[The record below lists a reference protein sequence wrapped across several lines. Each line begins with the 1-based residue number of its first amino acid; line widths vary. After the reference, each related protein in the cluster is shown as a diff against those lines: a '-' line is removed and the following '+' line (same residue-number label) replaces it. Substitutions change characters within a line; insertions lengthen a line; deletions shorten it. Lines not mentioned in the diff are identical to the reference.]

1 MSEREILLI
10 AAVILSLLIMVLTF
24 KKLNQLNLS
33 NSKRLMLIY
42 VTLIVPILG
51 YFLVSRT
58 KSIT

>member
-1 MSEREILLI
+1 MKEREILLI

-24 KKLNQLNLS
+24 KKLNKLNLS
-33 NSKRLMLIY
+33 NSKRAMLIY

-58 KSIT
+58 KSMT

>member
-10 AAVILSLLIMVLTF
+10 SAVIFSLIIMVLTF
-24 KKLNQLNLS
+24 KKLNKLNLS

-51 YFLVSRT
+51 YLLVSRT
-58 KSIT
+58 KSMT

>member
-1 MSEREILLI
+1 MKEREILII

-24 KKLNQLNLS
+24 KKLNKLNLS
-33 NSKRLMLIY
+33 NSKRAMLIY

-58 KSIT
+58 KSMT

>member
-24 KKLNQLNLS
+24 KKLNKLNLP
-33 NSKRLMLIY
+33 NSKRAMLIY

-58 KSIT
+58 KSLT